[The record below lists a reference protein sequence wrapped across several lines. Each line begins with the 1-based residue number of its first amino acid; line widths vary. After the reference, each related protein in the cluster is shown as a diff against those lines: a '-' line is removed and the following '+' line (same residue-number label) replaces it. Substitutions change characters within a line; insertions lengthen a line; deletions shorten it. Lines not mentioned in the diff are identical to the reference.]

1 MKVTPKRIED
11 YVDELVLMRTV
22 PYAEILMKVRLRF
35 VCFGIVPALA
45 VAKKHLKTLAI
56 LGVVHDN

>member
-1 MKVTPKRIED
+1 
-11 YVDELVLMRTV
+11 
-22 PYAEILMKVRLRF
+22 MKVRLRF